1 MENIDLFMFRRIFY
15 PDKNIVLTGFMGTGK
30 STVAR
35 ELAFLTGMKVIST
48 DRNIELKSG
57 TSIANIFSSRG
68 EEKFRELECSE
79 IKSLTGISGSII
91 DCGGGVVL
99 NPENIKILREISFLV
114 WLRAGVE
121 TILRR
126 IEGDF
131 SRPLLNVQNKID
143 VIKETLRIRTPLYE
157 NAAHVIIDTDNK
169 SPAEIA
175 LLIIKKIPG

>member
-1 MENIDLFMFRRIFY
+1 MYLKYIFNLN
-15 PDKNIVLTGFMGTGK
+15 KNIALTGFMGTGK
-30 STVAR
+30 SAVAG

-48 DRNIELKSG
+48 DRNIELNSG
-57 TSIANIFSSRG
+57 TSIAEIFSSGG
-68 EEKFRELECSE
+68 ERKFRELEASE
-79 IKSLTGISGSII
+79 IKNLKNISNSII

-99 NPENIKILREISFLV
+99 KPENIKILREISFVV
-114 WLRAGVE
+114 WLKAGVE

-131 SRPLLNVQNKID
+131 SRPLLNVQNRID

-157 NAAHVIIDTDNK
+157 NAAHVIIDTDDK

-175 LLIIKKIPG
+175 LLIIKKIPE

>member
-1 MENIDLFMFRRIFY
+1 
-15 PDKNIVLTGFMGTGK
+15 
-30 STVAR
+30 
-35 ELAFLTGMKVIST
+35 
-48 DRNIELKSG
+48 
-57 TSIANIFSSRG
+57 
-68 EEKFRELECSE
+68 
-79 IKSLTGISGSII
+79 
-91 DCGGGVVL
+91 
-99 NPENIKILREISFLV
+99 
-114 WLRAGVE
+114 
-121 TILRR
+121 LRR